1 MTPGCRATARRT
13 ARAPPATGSCSA
25 NLRFDG
31 VERRIDEGRGSA
43 DRQPQADDDP
53 REPIWQEHS
62 EQPRLV
68 FGNVAEAKGDR
79 KTDRGGQEDPPKK
92 GGPPAHRL
100 RPPLGGGRRE
110 ATGQGA
116 TVTGASGQCVWRGV
130 TK

>member
-62 EQPRLV
+62 EEPRLV

-79 KTDRGGQEDPPKK
+79 KTDRGGQENRETKHTPPSGRSDLCPD
-92 GGPPAHRL
+92 GGQRGESPEGDQVA
-100 RPPLGGGRRE
+100 GETGE
-110 ATGQGA
+110 APD
-116 TVTGASGQCVWRGV
+116 
-130 TK
+130 